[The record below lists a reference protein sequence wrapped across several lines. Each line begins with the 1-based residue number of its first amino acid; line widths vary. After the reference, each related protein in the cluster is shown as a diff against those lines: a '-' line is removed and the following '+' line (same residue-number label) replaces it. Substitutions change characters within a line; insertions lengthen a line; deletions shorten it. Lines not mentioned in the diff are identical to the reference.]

1 MYLYGGVY
9 ADLDVICLRPFEA
22 LVEAERRARPDAEG
36 GHDAEPAAVLG
47 MIRHGR

>member
-9 ADLDVICLRPFEA
+9 ADLDVICLKPFEA
-22 LVEAERRARPDAEG
+22 LVEAERRADAEG